1 MPPLPRPTR
10 ITVAAVIVAIGSGL
24 AISTGV
30 FALLAGGSAF
40 GGPAASSRALFIVFP
55 LLLTAAGACGLATA
69 RGLLRL
75 EPWARTSILIF
86 SVLLAF
92 LGSLGTFF
100 ILSTKIPAPPGI
112 SPQEF
117 DEIRKIVSVVYFLFL
132 ALGVWW
138 LLEFNSPNMKAAFRG
153 ERRRMGDRASTSTE
167 PRAGE
172 QDLTED
178 PRTEQTWADQIRA
191 GQIRAGQIET
201 RPSGFARPSASTSVR
216 VARPLSITVIGWYL
230 LVGTA
235 SSAVQVLMGVPASIF
250 GMTLAGPAAS
260 LLYLAMFAAQ
270 AYLGVGLLQ
279 LQPLSRILAV
289 YFFLFGFVN
298 EALFIGLPGREARL
312 AAMVRALP
320 SSMQPAPGAAPA
332 MAWWLPLISAG
343 IGTALPIWFLIKRKD
358 AFAPP
363 PSPPQQE
370 QQ

>member
-1 MPPLPRPTR
+1 MPQAPRPSR
-10 ITVAAVIVAIGSGL
+10 ITIAAIIAAIGSGL
-24 AISTGV
+24 AISTGI
-30 FALLAGGSAF
+30 FTLLAGGAALGGSA
-40 GGPAASSRALFIVFP
+40 SRVLLIVFP
-55 LLLTAAGACGLATA
+55 LLLLAAGGWGLATA

-100 ILSTKIPAPPGI
+100 ILSTTIPTPPGI
-112 SPQEF
+112 APQEF
-117 DEIRKIVSVVYFLFL
+117 EEIRKIVTVVYFLFL

-138 LLEFNSPNMKAAFRG
+138 LLEFNTPNMKATFRG
-153 ERRRMGDRASTSTE
+153 ARRRMGDFSPTPTQQIRYDPTQTE
-167 PRAGE
+167 PSSSEPASS
-172 QDLTED
+172 D
-178 PRTEQTWADQIRA
+178 PTAFEPASSDPTT
-191 GQIRAGQIET
+191 T
-201 RPSGFARPSASTSVR
+201 RPSGFARRPTSTAAR
-216 VARPLSITVIGWYL
+216 TLRPLSITVIGWYL

-250 GMTLAGPAAS
+250 GMTLSGPQAS

-343 IGTALPIWFLIKRKD
+343 IGTALPIWFLITRKD

-363 PSPPQQE
+363 PPKQE
-370 QQ
+370 AQ